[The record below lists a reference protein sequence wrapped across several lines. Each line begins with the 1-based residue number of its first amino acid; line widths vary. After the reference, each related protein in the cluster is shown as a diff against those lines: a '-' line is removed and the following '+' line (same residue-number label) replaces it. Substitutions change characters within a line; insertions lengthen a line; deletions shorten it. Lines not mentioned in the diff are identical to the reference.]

1 MHFNT
6 LPFSQ
11 QQSINNGLVIKY
23 RGGPL
28 FLWMQK
34 WVIQEKQPIGAG

>member
-6 LPFSQ
+6 LQFSQ
-11 QQSINNGLVIKY
+11 QQSINNELVIKY
-23 RGGPL
+23 RGGS

-34 WVIQEKQPIGAG
+34 WVVQEKQPIGAG